1 MRTGERI
8 LKNLGK
14 LRVAI
19 ILVIYFASA
28 STAKAAEPSPA
39 PVDND
44 GHQTTVSDAGN
55 SHHHYHHHYH
65 HHRFH
70 PVHEASELIHKATG
84 TKPTRPK
91 PVVN

>member
-1 MRTGERI
+1 LEN
-8 LKNLGK
+8 LKK

-19 ILVIYFASA
+19 ILVIYFALA
-28 STAKAAEPSPA
+28 SIAKATEPTPA
-39 PVDND
+39 SVDHNSQ
-44 GHQTTVSDAGN
+44 QTTASGADS

-84 TKPTRPK
+84 TKPIRPK
-91 PVVN
+91 PIVN